1 MSDKEPLTGYP
12 SIDKPW
18 LKYYSEEAINVPL
31 PECTIYDYLRQQS
44 ENHMD
49 EIALVYFGRRIT
61 YKELFTNIERAA
73 KAFKALGVKSGDYV
87 TICSVNVPEVVYSFY
102 ALNRIGAIS
111 NMVDPRT
118 NTDRIGQ
125 YMIAAKSRVV
135 LTLDR
140 AFPRFT
146 KLKTDGLIDS
156 IIVLSPAD
164 SLPLPLK
171 IGYKL
176 KNKKLDMPDS
186 QCMTWSAFNNAKV
199 CENLPSFPYQ
209 RNYPAAVVYTGGTT
223 GIPKGAVLS
232 NDSLNALTVEY
243 STNGMDYSRG
253 QRFLNIMPPFIAYG
267 VSCGLNMP
275 LCIGLTNILIPQFD
289 PDKFGAL
296 VTKYRPQHFIGVPT
310 HFEKL
315 ISGPKAAKMDLSFVK
330 TAAAGGDAL
339 IPESEKRINAF
350 FAEHGCKYEIIKG
363 YGMTELGS
371 AATTTKDGANKIGSI
386 GIPLPRNIISV
397 RDTQTLNELP
407 YNTEGELYM
416 ASPTA
421 MSTYINAPE
430 ELKRVFW
437 EDGNGT
443 KWVKTGD
450 IGYVDEDG
458 FIFLKGR
465 MKRMIIRQDGHNVW
479 PSQIEAVITS
489 HPAVSQ
495 CCVVGRPSPDTENGK
510 IPTAYIVIKD
520 GFNETDDL
528 LREIES
534 FTKERLPERD
544 TASAFCFISQLPLTD
559 VGKVDYRALE
569 EMAR

>member
-1 MSDKEPLTGYP
+1 
-12 SIDKPW
+12 
-18 LKYYSEEAINVPL
+18 
-31 PECTIYDYLRQQS
+31 
-44 ENHMD
+44 
-49 EIALVYFGRRIT
+49 
-61 YKELFTNIERAA
+61 
-73 KAFKALGVKSGDYV
+73 
-87 TICSVNVPEVVYSFY
+87 
-102 ALNRIGAIS
+102 
-111 NMVDPRT
+111 
-118 NTDRIGQ
+118 
-125 YMIAAKSRVV
+125 
-135 LTLDR
+135 
-140 AFPRFT
+140 
-146 KLKTDGLIDS
+146 
-156 IIVLSPAD
+156 
-164 SLPLPLK
+164 
-171 IGYKL
+171 
-176 KNKKLDMPDS
+176 
-186 QCMTWSAFNNAKV
+186 
-199 CENLPSFPYQ
+199 
-209 RNYPAAVVYTGGTT
+209 
-223 GIPKGAVLS
+223 
-232 NDSLNALTVEY
+232 
-243 STNGMDYSRG
+243 
-253 QRFLNIMPPFIAYG
+253 
-267 VSCGLNMP
+267 
-275 LCIGLTNILIPQFD
+275 
-289 PDKFGAL
+289 
-296 VTKYRPQHFIGVPT
+296 
-310 HFEKL
+310 
-315 ISGPKAAKMDLSFVK
+315 
-330 TAAAGGDAL
+330 
-339 IPESEKRINAF
+339 
-350 FAEHGCKYEIIKG
+350 
-363 YGMTELGS
+363 MTELGS